1 MKEVLAQQT
10 LQQQGAEEP
19 GAETN
24 SMLAE
29 RQQRRKRGLA
39 IGLVKD
45 FFGAREKTS
54 QELFRGLPTLPGQ
67 NLCSDDGANGNKLW
81 ATSKSS
87 EHDFK
92 LSCPVSKVDC
102 FVSHTWARDRRDPMF
117 RNSTEFTGFKAVEL
131 NNFLEDIAS
140 EKRATKRESG
150 GISKMDEMMMKVP
163 TEPLVLWIDKFCVS
177 PDILERRVVVER
189 HMEYFLANSDRFLAL
204 LSPCYFQRLWCVY
217 EWGCFV
223 ASHGVSTLDRI
234 RVCLSWLCSSPTF
247 QVPLLTHDIE
257 FLSISS
263 LKCSELNDQ
272 LFLRSTISAKFTS
285 VPAFQRM
292 VQVSALCSLAKS
304 YAVLALDFNTAGHQE
319 LEEAWWHLLWRHDK
333 FLLPWTTVAAK
344 LGLPDLCSGLRSFWG
359 QIQRSTKM
367 SAEGGKVEEGSDLF
381 CVSAPPRD
389 RLRVIANSA
398 AQMHLAALVRKARSA
413 AVGAEGVA
421 GAAMMVSAVAAAAG
435 RDGARRGVTGGE
447 GGEEQASGGESSG
460 SEDDLDARDARFT
473 SFASEAAW

>member
-247 QVPLLTHDIE
+247 QV
-257 FLSISS
+257 
-263 LKCSELNDQ
+263 
-272 LFLRSTISAKFTS
+272 
-285 VPAFQRM
+285 
-292 VQVSALCSLAKS
+292 SALCSLAKS

-319 LEEAWWHLLWRHDK
+319 LEEAWCAFNRHLLWRHDK